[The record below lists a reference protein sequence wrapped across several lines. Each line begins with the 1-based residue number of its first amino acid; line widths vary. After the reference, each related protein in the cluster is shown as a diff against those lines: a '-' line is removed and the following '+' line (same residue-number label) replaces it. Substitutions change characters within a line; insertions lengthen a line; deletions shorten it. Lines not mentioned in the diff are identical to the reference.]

1 MNKSIN
7 IFMLLLIGIFILSI
21 FKYYSSNKNLDT
33 KNFNRSNIDQ
43 ILKSKINNLPILS
56 NDTDNVIEFNNSIE
70 EGINQEKNRENCFVF
85 QMVESEVESQLFP
98 W

>member
-1 MNKSIN
+1 
-7 IFMLLLIGIFILSI
+7 MLLIIGIFILSI

-70 EGINQEKNRENCFVF
+70 EGINQEKNRNFWN
-85 QMVESEVESQLFP
+85 LLKIK
-98 W
+98 